1 MVNVFHYL
9 INLERFGVY
18 LYVELIG
25 NLAHSELRGNQ
36 RTRNVQNI
44 ALTMLLGVN
53 FLKKTIITLSMPGC
67 QQITNQMFHKLL
79 DMVILATCI

>member
-9 INLERFGVY
+9 INLERFCVY

-25 NLAHSELRGNQ
+25 NLTHSELRGNQ
-36 RTRNVQNI
+36 RTKNVPII

-53 FLKKTIITLSMPGC
+53 LKKKAFVTLSMPGG
-67 QQITNQMFHKLL
+67 Q
-79 DMVILATCI
+79 

>member
-1 MVNVFHYL
+1 MFHYL

-36 RTRNVQNI
+36 RTRNVPII
-44 ALTMLLGVN
+44 ALTILLGVN
-53 FLKKTIITLSMPGC
+53 FKKKAFITLSMPGC

>member
-9 INLERFGVY
+9 INVERICVY

-53 FLKKTIITLSMPGC
+53 F
-67 QQITNQMFHKLL
+67 
-79 DMVILATCI
+79 

>member
-25 NLAHSELRGNQ
+25 NLAHSELHGNQ
-36 RTRNVQNI
+36 RTKNVPII
-44 ALTMLLGVN
+44 ALTILLGVN
-53 FLKKTIITLSMPGC
+53 LKKKSHYHFKYAGLS
-67 QQITNQMFHKLL
+67 TNNQP
-79 DMVILATCI
+79 DVP